1 MAITTLCTEISQSQT
16 YPKFTTIS
24 APNNCGTIVLQYEG
38 QYTEQ
43 MVYELPNI
51 TINVWVEENGNLVLF
66 TSRAITMGVPKEPIE
81 IGDVITDIP
90 ESCIFSLTPGFD
102 NNAFCSHN
110 EGVITSGDGEMWTIP
125 TQTFPLKVLFD
136 DTNVVSGG
144 GSGGGGSDI
153 PIDTQV
159 DPTSEN
165 PVQNKAIYSFVNSS
179 VATNTAYFV
188 GTFKSLADLQ
198 AVTPIT
204 NNDYGFVIEVESAVL
219 TSEEPSDWSTNW
231 TDYYTYSSGSY
242 IPVTGDVAPTW
253 VANTYYKADGVV
265 YNRYKYNGETET
277 WMFEYALNNSS
288 YTAAEWATIQSGLT
302 AADKTQIQTNT
313 TNITNLQTN
322 KQDNITAGTGL
333 TFGTGADINKLNHS
347 NSTTAKTTQAIRKTS
362 FDAQGHITGSTE
374 LTTAESNAIA
384 SGIDSTKVT
393 QIQNNTT
400 KLTGI
405 VSTGNNNIKMGNGI
419 TLFIDSTEPTTGVS
433 EGDLGIGF

>member
-1 MAITTLCTEISQSQT
+1 MAITTLCTQIDKSQT
-16 YPKFTTIS
+16 YPKFTTVS
-24 APNNCGTIVLQYEG
+24 VPNNCGTLILQYG
-38 QYTEQ
+38 DGYDADQ
-43 MVYELPNI
+43 MIYELPSI
-51 TINVWVEENGNLVLF
+51 TINIYVEEEGTLVLF
-66 TSRAITMGVPKEPIE
+66 TSRALTLTVPTTQIE
-81 IGDVITDIP
+81 IGDVMTDIP
-90 ESCIFSLTPGFD
+90 DTCVFCLKPEFD
-102 NNAFCSHN
+102 NSAFNSHN
-110 EGVITSGDGEMWTIP
+110 EDVITSGDGEMWNTP
-125 TQTFPLKVLFD
+125 TQTFPIKILFD
-136 DTNVVSGG
+136 DTNVVAGG
-144 GSGGGGSDI
+144 GSGGGSDI

-159 DPTSEN
+159 DPDSEN

-188 GTFKSLADLQ
+188 GTFKTLTDLQ
-198 AVTPIT
+198 AVTPVT

-253 VANTYYKADGVV
+253 TANTYYRADGVV

-302 AADKTQIQTNT
+302 AADKTQIGTNT
-313 TNITNLQTN
+313 SNISNLQTN
-322 KQDNITAGTGL
+322 KQDKITAGTGL
-333 TFGTGADINKLNHS
+333 TFGTGADVNKLNHS